1 MLHTSLSKL
10 NGTWAWLWFEW
21 NIPHILMHSNTWFP
35 VGGWWGGLGR
45 VTMLEEV
52 RHWGRL
58 WGLVYW
64 DVCTLLLLQLT
75 QCCSWHAFHN
85 DGLLHLL
92 SSINCLSHVFLLKWP
107 VWYSYWQPCRLSQWN
122 VSTLLMA
129 RPRAAPASKKSL
141 GAQAEEESI
150 FKGKNHKDHNLHQ
163 NWIRIRVTLNVHCWQ
178 RIEITSDTAGQLH
191 LI

>member
-1 MLHTSLSKL
+1 MLHISLSKL

-21 NIPHILMHSNTWFP
+21 NIPHILMHSNTWSP
-35 VGGWWGGLGR
+35 VGGWCGGLGR

-107 VWYSYWQPCRLSQWN
+107 VWYSYWQPCRLSQLN
-122 VSTLLMA
+122 VSTLLK
-129 RPRAAPASKKSL
+129 PDQEQLLPLKSL
-141 GAQAEEESI
+141 LVPKLRSKA
-150 FKGKNHKDHNLHQ
+150 FLKVK
-163 NWIRIRVTLNVHCWQ
+163 
-178 RIEITSDTAGQLH
+178 ITKIIIYIKFG
-191 LI
+191 